1 MSMNKPAINS
11 EWTGWDGL
19 YKVVGFKVIHTG
31 QTGVEL
37 VRFIKTRKA
46 WAKTPVCFSYLDE
59 VTDTK
64 EYGTSPQFFTIFT
77 ASGEHS

>member
-1 MSMNKPAINS
+1 MNKPAINS

-19 YKVVGFKVIHTG
+19 YKVVGFKVINTG

-59 VTDTK
+59 AADTK
-64 EYGTSPQFFTIFT
+64 EHSLTSPQFFTIFT
-77 ASGEHS
+77 PA

>member
-1 MSMNKPAINS
+1 MNKPAINS

-37 VRFIKTRKA
+37 VRFIKARQA

-59 VTDTK
+59 AADTK
-64 EYGTSPQFFTIFT
+64 EYSLTSPQFFTIFT